1 MARKTKAEMDR
12 LKKQLNTSKI
22 WSYSRVSSFQNCTY
36 SYYLKYVK
44 FIPEKYQNIYSY
56 LGNAFHDVLEK
67 YYNHK
72 IDYASM
78 NTEVDNILF
87 TTDLS
92 DMVFVKNEHERN
104 EKMKQ
109 KYYQCLQHFF
119 ANHVP
124 VPYKVLTE
132 KEILVQIR
140 NQWFIGYIDSIHK
153 IDEVYYITDYKTS
166 TMYAKSQLTKYGQQL
181 ILYSLY
187 LIDKGIPLE
196 NIILQW
202 NFLKYLNVKFNHYG
216 KDKEYNYERYN
227 YVERLSRF
235 IKKDLKEM
243 NVDES
248 LIDQCIQDNNLKE
261 LPQALQDKYAI
272 GDCYINIPLSQTI
285 IEDLKEH
292 LNSLIMDIFKL
303 EKEYELTK
311 KESLWFNTVTDAT
324 SYFCTNLCGYG
335 GHCKCF
341 AEYMQNKQMFTKD
354 HRDDVEFLKELGL
367 V

>member
-36 SYYLKYVK
+36 SYYLKYIK

-72 IDYASM
+72 IDYAGM
-78 NTEVDNILF
+78 NKEVDNILF

-92 DMVFVKNEHERN
+92 DMVFIKNEYERN
-104 EKMKQ
+104 EKMKK
-109 KYYQCLQHFF
+109 KYYSCLKHFF
-119 ANHVP
+119 DNHVT

-153 IDEVYYITDYKTS
+153 EDEIYYITDYKTS

-196 NIILQW
+196 NIVLRW
-202 NFLKYLNVKFNHYG
+202 NFLKYLNVQFNHYG
-216 KDKEYNYERYN
+216 KEKTYNYERYN

-235 IKKDLKEM
+235 ITKDLREL
-243 NVDES
+243 NLPES
-248 LIDQCIQDNNLKE
+248 LLEQCIKDNSLKL
-261 LPQALQDKYAI
+261 LPQSLQDKYLV
-272 GDCYINIPLSQTI
+272 GDCYVNIPLTQETI
-285 IEDLKEH
+285 NDLKEN
-292 LNSLIMDIFKL
+292 LNSLIMDIFRL
-303 EKEYELTK
+303 EKEYDMTK
-311 KESLWFNTVTDAT
+311 KESLWLKTVTDSS

-341 AEYMQNKQMFTKD
+341 AEYMEHKQMFNKE
-354 HRDDVEFLKELGL
+354 HRDDVDFLKQLGL